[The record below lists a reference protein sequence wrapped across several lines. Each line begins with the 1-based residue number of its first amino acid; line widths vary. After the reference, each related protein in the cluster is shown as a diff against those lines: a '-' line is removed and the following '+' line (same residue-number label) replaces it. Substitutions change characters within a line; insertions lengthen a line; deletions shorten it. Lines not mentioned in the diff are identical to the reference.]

1 MRSKAIR
8 LLVED
13 ALPEELR
20 PLLKGLDAKAMGDIL
35 TEVARVSP
43 DKYPEISKNLSDIGR
58 NSSYWQ
64 GETLSLKDARP
75 VVDQQKLLGA
85 MDMEI
90 TAAQKQHRADPD
102 AFKAARQEIWSRYSD
117 DIQKVTLNAALSS
130 GNALGYSVASG
141 ARGKP
146 EQLKAMLSTPA
157 LYAGSEGKLIP
168 MFIRRGFN
176 TGLRPAEYLAGTYGS
191 RESIVTIKT
200 ATAKGGYLGKLM
212 AQAATP
218 LIVTEQDCGADN
230 GIDLPLD
237 DSSLKHR
244 VLARAAGD
252 HPAGTVVDRAV
263 LSDIRKQGKTDYAIV
278 RSPMT
283 CQSEHG
289 VCARCAGANARG
301 RLPSVG
307 DAAGITAA
315 NAIAE
320 PIAQG
325 SLSSKHC
332 LAEGTAVRMADGSTR
347 PIEFILPGEMV
358 LGSDKHGRTF
368 PVKVTHVWDQG
379 VQRTR
384 RHVFR
389 MGMTEQYVSV
399 ECTDEHEIL
408 LNKKQYDVNGQHR
421 DNRRAQKLPAGIAVK
436 DVGAVAPVESFWPGT
451 PDPWALMLG
460 VWLGDGHR
468 WADVYGQHSPV
479 FSCADQQLIDDL
491 QPYLAQFNLTAKKSK
506 RSWDWRVV
514 QLEEDK
520 TFERNSDGTVAV
532 GLRHPLKLKFLAWG
546 LESKYAHEK
555 RLPDCVWNFDMASV
569 CAVIAGYLA
578 TDGSIYR
585 MKAGGAGVS
594 FGSTSRV
601 MLEQF
606 KELLAVRLC
615 VYAGPVSRSGKAGEG
630 NRKHDQWS
638 FAISRVDQWARL
650 LKLLSIPGVKHQKA
664 SELLGNPP
672 PTKFH
677 DPFYRMPRAETINTG
692 LQHCFDITVDH
703 PDELF
708 VLENGLIVSNTAG
721 QAQSKR
727 EFSGFDVINR
737 FVETPET
744 FEDRAVVA
752 EHDGQVTKIQD
763 APQGGQYVYIN
774 DEPHYVLPG
783 FAPLVKLG
791 DKVEAGDSLSE
802 GLGDPSDVVRLRG
815 LGEGR
820 RYYADR
826 LKQILDDSGMP
837 AMRRNTEML
846 ARAAL
851 DHVMVDDAEEMDDV
865 LPDDTLSYNRFRRLY
880 APREDMAEE
889 APDAA
894 VGKFLQKDALHYTIG
909 TRITPTIAERLK
921 TRGFDKVQVS
931 AQTPKFHPE
940 MVRLQSSTHNNPD
953 WLASQHT
960 SYLRRQLSD
969 HAARGTT
976 TNLEHNVHFAPRLAV
991 GKDFGRH
998 ADEMG
1003 EF

>member
-20 PLLKGLDAKAMGDIL
+20 PLLKSLDAKAMGDIL
-35 TEVARVSP
+35 AEVARTAP
-43 DKYPEISKNLSDIGR
+43 DKYPAISKSLSDIGR
-58 NSSYWQ
+58 NASYWQ
-64 GETLSLKDARP
+64 GETLSLKDAKP
-75 VVDQQKLLGA
+75 VVDRQKLLGA
-85 MDMEI
+85 MDAEI
-90 TAAQKQHRADPD
+90 AAAQKQHRADPE

-117 DIQKVTLNAALSS
+117 DIQKVTLQASLAA
-130 GNALGYSVASG
+130 GNALGMSVASG

-168 MFIRRGFN
+168 MFVRRGFN

-212 AQAATP
+212 AQATTP
-218 LIVTEQDCGADN
+218 LIVTEPDCGADN
-230 GIDLPLD
+230 GIDLPID
-237 DSSLKHR
+237 DASLKHR
-244 VLARAAGD
+244 VLARPVGD
-252 HPAGTVVDRAV
+252 YPAGTVVDRAV
-263 LSDIRKQGKTDYAIV
+263 LSDIRKQGKSEYAIV

-289 VCARCAGANARG
+289 VCAKCVGANARG

-325 SLSSKHC
+325 SLSSKH
-332 LAEGTAVRMADGSTR
+332 
-347 PIEFILPGEMV
+347 
-358 LGSDKHGRTF
+358 
-368 PVKVTHVWDQG
+368 
-379 VQRTR
+379 
-384 RHVFR
+384 
-389 MGMTEQYVSV
+389 
-399 ECTDEHEIL
+399 
-408 LNKKQYDVNGQHR
+408 
-421 DNRRAQKLPAGIAVK
+421 
-436 DVGAVAPVESFWPGT
+436 
-451 PDPWALMLG
+451 
-460 VWLGDGHR
+460 
-468 WADVYGQHSPV
+468 
-479 FSCADQQLIDDL
+479 
-491 QPYLAQFNLTAKKSK
+491 
-506 RSWDWRVV
+506 
-514 QLEEDK
+514 
-520 TFERNSDGTVAV
+520 
-532 GLRHPLKLKFLAWG
+532 
-546 LESKYAHEK
+546 
-555 RLPDCVWNFDMASV
+555 
-569 CAVIAGYLA
+569 
-578 TDGSIYR
+578 
-585 MKAGGAGVS
+585 
-594 FGSTSRV
+594 
-601 MLEQF
+601 
-606 KELLAVRLC
+606 
-615 VYAGPVSRSGKAGEG
+615 
-630 NRKHDQWS
+630 
-638 FAISRVDQWARL
+638 
-650 LKLLSIPGVKHQKA
+650 
-664 SELLGNPP
+664 
-672 PTKFH
+672 
-677 DPFYRMPRAETINTG
+677 
-692 LQHCFDITVDH
+692 
-703 PDELF
+703 
-708 VLENGLIVSNTAG
+708 TAG
-721 QAQSKR
+721 QAQTKR

-744 FEDRAVVA
+744 FEDRAVVS
-752 EHDGQVTKIQD
+752 EQDGKVTKIED
-763 APQGGQYVYIN
+763 APQGGQYVYVN

-783 FAPLVKLG
+783 FAPLVKVG
-791 DKVEAGDSLSE
+791 DQVEAGDSLSE
-802 GLGDPSDVVRLRG
+802 GLGDPGDVVRLRG

-851 DHVMVDDAEEMDDV
+851 DHLVVDDAEDMDDV
-865 LPDDTLSYNRFRRLY
+865 LPDDVLSYSRFRRLY
-880 APREDMAEE
+880 TPREDVAEE
-889 APDAA
+889 DPEVA

-909 TRITPTIAERLK
+909 TRITPSIAARLK
-921 TRGFDKVQVS
+921 TRGFGKVSVS

-969 HAARGTT
+969 HASRGTT

-998 ADEMG
+998 ADQTG